1 MNPAPRSRTYSR
13 LVALVLASLFLLQ
26 SAAVSADGCWRAMW
40 GGGCCCASETT
51 GSSEASL
58 SGEVHRASAPRSCC
72 AVSTQEDARG
82 GESREEDASG
92 STVAASRDSK
102 PHAPASTGPEFGR
115 KDSCGCK
122 LAPLPSAPA
131 QSWPSTRADDRTD
144 EHGAFADWIAR
155 GAPIATDLDA
165 WTTSALQSPPTGPPR
180 ERTSTPATSI
190 ASRRLASRGVI
201 GLLSGL
207 CTSRT

>member
-13 LVALVLASLFLLQ
+13 LVALVLASLFVLQ

-40 GGGCCCASETT
+40 GGGCCCASEST

-58 SGEVHRASAPRSCC
+58 SAEAHRASGPRSCC
-72 AVSTQEDARG
+72 AVSTQDEA
-82 GESREEDASG
+82 REEDASG
-92 STVAASRDSK
+92 SKDATSK
-102 PHAPASTGPEFGR
+102 GPELGR

-131 QSWPSTRADDRTD
+131 QSWPSTRGDDRTD

-155 GAPIATDLDA
+155 AAPVGADLDA
-165 WTTSALQSPPTGPPR
+165 YATSGLRSPPTGPPR
-180 ERTSTPATSI
+180 ERSSSPATSI
-190 ASRRLASRGVI
+190 ASRRLESRGVI